1 MVVVV
6 AQNQSMSAVLG
17 IEQHQTRVEEREGVR
32 GRGREAGGE

>member
-6 AQNQSMSAVLG
+6 AQNQSMSTVLG
-17 IEQHQTRVEEREGVR
+17 IEQHQTRVEERGVR